1 MTFCSI
7 RNVEI
12 LQDFLKTVQKKE
24 LDRNKYDRE
33 ILAAF
38 FENCSEYSISTY
50 DVDHTDGN
58 KCYHTIR
65 FEFLEKVAQLLRD
78 PNIEGHF
85 VPIFGDNPQL
95 AKLTTVQAHY

>member
-1 MTFCSI
+1 M
-7 RNVEI
+7 
-12 LQDFLKTVQKKE
+12 
-24 LDRNKYDRE
+24 
-33 ILAAF
+33 
-38 FENCSEYSISTY
+38 
-50 DVDHTDGN
+50 DHTDGN